1 MHTDS
6 QLPVSGMR
14 AELIGRLS
22 TFKSLGG
29 ELCEIVN
36 RFYRGEALSQY
47 DYASDLK
54 VSEASLSSLLSRLLL
69 APCSPHL
76 ARLSSL
82 PTILFFALV
91 HISPPSPSSSTS
103 SSPFH
108 CLLPLPHRSLSFLTT
123 LLIPRFPPRPPPAT
137 VHNGAQRR
145 ARDEKKAP
153 RLKASTWLAKGRRE
167 TFQSAAERCQHAD
180 SRRHCIDAQ
189 APVTRGSRQ
198 HAQLAQSRV
207 SVRRGEKRGSCK
219 RSRRCIRGV

>member
-54 VSEASLSSLLSRLLL
+54 VSEASLSSLLSHFLL
-69 APCSPHL
+69 APCSPRL

-82 PTILFFALV
+82 PTVLFFALV
-91 HISPPSPSSSTS
+91 HISPLSPSSSTS

-108 CLLPLPHRSLSFLTT
+108 CLLPLPQRSLA
-123 LLIPRFPPRPPPAT
+123 LLPHHPT
-137 VHNGAQRR
+137 HSSLSTSSSTSDGTQRR
-145 ARDEKKAP
+145 STTCTRCEKSFK
-153 RLKASTWLAKGRRE
+153 T
-167 TFQSAAERCQHAD
+167 
-180 SRRHCIDAQ
+180 
-189 APVTRGSRQ
+189 
-198 HAQLAQSRV
+198 
-207 SVRRGEKRGSCK
+207 
-219 RSRRCIRGV
+219 